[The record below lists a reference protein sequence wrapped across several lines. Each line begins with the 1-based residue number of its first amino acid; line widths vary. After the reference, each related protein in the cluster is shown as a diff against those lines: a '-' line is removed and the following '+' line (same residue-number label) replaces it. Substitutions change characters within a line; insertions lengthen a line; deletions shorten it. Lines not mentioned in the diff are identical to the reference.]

1 VENVQSVTE
10 GRQVAVIGC
19 GYVGLVTGV
28 ALAHIG
34 HSVICVDV
42 DQDRITRLQRGE
54 CPIYEPGLEAMLSP
68 LMSAGRLAFTTDL
81 VEAVD
86 RSGIIFICVGTPMSD
101 TGAADMSA
109 VEKVADEIGHCI
121 DGSYRIIIDKSTVP
135 VGTADMVTQR
145 IHEAAREN
153 ARRHGFVPDID
164 VVSSPEFLREGSAL
178 LDTLYPSRIVIGAR
192 SERAALDVEALYA
205 RIIDGDF
212 ELPGLPRPSDHRLPV
227 PVATMDPASAEMLK
241 YAANSFLALKISFIN
256 EMAAICERV
265 GADVTQVAKGIGFD
279 PRIGHPFLKAG
290 IGWGG
295 SCFLKDLSALRST
308 AASHGYDPVLLDAAL
323 SVNEWVRESA
333 IVKLE
338 SELGTLEG
346 KTIGLLGLSFK
357 PNTDDLRDAPS
368 LVVARRLIG
377 LGVRVKAYDP
387 VAMPRAAEALPGVKM
402 VSDEYE
408 LAEGCDAIALITDW
422 PQFRGI
428 DLVRLKKAM
437 RQPVFLDGRNQF
449 DPARLKAL
457 GFRYLA
463 FGR

>member
-1 VENVQSVTE
+1 MENPKELPES
-10 GRQVAVIGC
+10 RHIAVIGC

-34 HSVICVDV
+34 HSVTCVDV
-42 DQDRITRLQRGE
+42 DVERVARLQRGE
-54 CPIYEPGLEAMLSP
+54 CPIYEPGLDAILLP
-68 LMSAGRLAFTTDL
+68 LMAVGRLSFTTDL
-81 VEAVD
+81 VDAVD
-86 RSGIIFICVGTPMSD
+86 RSAIIFICVGTPMSD

-109 VEKVADEIGHCI
+109 VEQVADEIGHCI

-145 IHEAAREN
+145 IHTAAREN

-178 LDTLYPSRIVIGAR
+178 MDTFYPSRIVIGAR
-192 SERAALDVEALYA
+192 SERAALGVEALYA

-212 ELPGLPRPSDHRLPV
+212 ELPGLPRPSDHHLPV
-227 PVATMDPASAEMLK
+227 PVAAMDPASAEMLK

-279 PRIGHPFLKAG
+279 PRIGHAFLKAG

-333 IVKLE
+333 ITKLTA
-338 SELGTLEG
+338 ELGTLDG
-346 KTIGLLGLSFK
+346 RTIGLLGLSFK

-368 LVVARRLIG
+368 LVVARRLLS
-377 LGVRVKAYDP
+377 LGARVKAYDP
-387 VAMPRAAEALPGVKM
+387 VAMPHASEALPGVEM
-402 VSDEYE
+402 ASDEYD
-408 LAEGCDAIALITDW
+408 LAAGVDAIALITDW
-422 PQFRGI
+422 PQFRGV
-428 DLVRLKKAM
+428 DLLRLKKAM
-437 RQPVFLDGRNQF
+437 SQPVFLDGRNQF
-449 DPARLKAL
+449 DPARMKAL